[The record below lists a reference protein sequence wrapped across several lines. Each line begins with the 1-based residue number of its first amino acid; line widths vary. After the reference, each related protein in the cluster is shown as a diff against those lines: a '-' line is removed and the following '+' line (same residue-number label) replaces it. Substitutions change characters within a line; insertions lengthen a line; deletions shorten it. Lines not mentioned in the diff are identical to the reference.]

1 MYWVFGEEFRASFAS
16 LKDGLDEFFDDD
28 GDKQMGASESKKSD
42 NGDCDGDGDGDDDMG
57 VSESKKMDK
66 GDGDDD
72 MPDSPP
78 PEDEPMATPPKPKS
92 GKKRKGISPLKLLF
106 GKSK

>member
-1 MYWVFGEEFRASFAS
+1 MFFGEEFGASFKS

-28 GDKQMGASESKKSD
+28 GDKQMGASESKKPD
-42 NGDCDGDGDGDDDMG
+42 NGDGDGGDDMG
-57 VSESKKMDK
+57 VSESKKPDN

-78 PEDEPMATPPKPKS
+78 PEAEYEPKATPSKPKS
-92 GKKRKGISPLKLLF
+92 KKQKRKGISPLKLLF
-106 GKSK
+106 GKSKSG

>member
-1 MYWVFGEEFRASFAS
+1 M
-16 LKDGLDEFFDDD
+16 KDGLDEFFDDD

-42 NGDCDGDGDGDDDMG
+42 NGDCDGD
-57 VSESKKMDK
+57 